1 MPLFLKNKLNPVVV
15 SAFLTCF
22 TVAVAPIFIRL
33 AQREGVPSLSIIS
46 MRLILGAVLLTP
58 FALSR
63 HSADI
68 QSMTRRQWLISMTAG
83 AIHAL
88 GIILLFYGLQYSSIL
103 INGVMRRT
111 SPVWSIMIE
120 IAFLGMV
127 FHRKMW
133 LGLIATLIGSFLL
146 VYGTAGAVEPGSA
159 PIWGGILSAG
169 NAIAF
174 SVYLIIGRT
183 VRNELPFLAYTW
195 VLFTSAAVV
204 ALIIAI
210 VTKSSFLGYTSLG
223 YFWVVIVTLVSQIIG
238 HLSANFAV
246 RHYSVTYLMVIMQ
259 VGVVLAAV
267 IAFFIFGEI
276 PSLLQI
282 VGSIIILVGVAWVS
296 LRKD

>member
-1 MPLFLKNKLNPVVV
+1 MFHTLKTKFDPVIV
-15 SAFLTCF
+15 SATLTCF
-22 TVAVAPIFIRL
+22 TVAAAPIFIRL
-33 AQREGVPSLSIIS
+33 AQQEGVPSLSIIS

-68 QSMTRRQWLISMTAG
+68 QAMTRRQWLISITAG

-111 SPVWSIMIE
+111 SPIWSIMIE
-120 IAFLGMV
+120 VAFLGMV
-127 FHRKMW
+127 FHRRMW
-133 LGLIATLIGSFLL
+133 LGLLATLVGSFLL
-146 VYGTAGAVEPGSA
+146 VYGTAGAIEPGSA
-159 PIWGGILSAG
+159 PVWGGILSAG
-169 NAIAF
+169 NAVAF
-174 SVYLIIGRT
+174 SIYLIIGRM

-210 VTKSSFLGYTSLG
+210 VTQSSFLGYTPLG
-223 YFWVVIVTLVSQIIG
+223 YFWIVIVTLVSQIIG
-238 HLSANFAV
+238 HLSANYAV
-246 RHYSVTYLMVIMQ
+246 RHYSVTYLTVIMQ

-267 IAFFIFGEI
+267 VAFFVFGEV

-282 VGSIIILVGVAWVS
+282 IGSIIILGGVAWVS
-296 LRKD
+296 LRQG